1 MNPTGTLYGVGVG
14 PGDPELITQKAVR
27 IIRQCPVIAA
37 PQTGQ
42 ARQVAFGI
50 ASQAVEN
57 LDQKTILALP
67 FPMVKDA
74 EVLSKTRD
82 ELAAM
87 LETPL
92 REGKDVAFLTLGDPT
107 IYSTYWY
114 LHQRIQQKGIPT
126 QFIPG
131 VPSFCAAAACL
142 DLALV
147 EADEPLHVL
156 PASYAVTEEALALP
170 GTKVLMKMGRSL
182 EETRETL
189 RKQGLLSR
197 AMLVQNCG
205 LPGEAHLPGLG
216 KRTARSQLLFD
227 DCDKGGASMIHF
239 VGAGPGAPDLIT
251 LRGHRLL
258 CEADVI
264 IYAGSLVNPALLD
277 AAKEGCAI
285 HNSACMTLEEVL
297 AVMEQAEREQK
308 TTVRL
313 HTGDPCLYGAI
324 QEQMDALRQKGIPY
338 AVTPGVSSFC
348 AAAAALPAEYTLP
361 GVSQTVILTRMA
373 GRTPVPEREEIA
385 GLAAHGASMAIFL
398 SAGDAP

>member
-87 LETPL
+87 LEKPL

-156 PASYAVTEEALALP
+156 PASYAVTEESLALP

-205 LPGEAHLPGLG
+205 LPGERICRDWENEPLDP
-216 KRTARSQLLFD
+216 SYF
-227 DCDKGGASMIHF
+227 SMI
-239 VGAGPGAPDLIT
+239 
-251 LRGHRLL
+251 
-258 CEADVI
+258 VI
-264 IYAGSLVNPALLD
+264 
-277 AAKEGCAI
+277 KE
-285 HNSACMTLEEVL
+285 
-297 AVMEQAEREQK
+297 ER
-308 TTVRL
+308 
-313 HTGDPCLYGAI
+313 P
-324 QEQMDALRQKGIPY
+324 
-338 AVTPGVSSFC
+338 
-348 AAAAALPAEYTLP
+348 
-361 GVSQTVILTRMA
+361 
-373 GRTPVPEREEIA
+373 
-385 GLAAHGASMAIFL
+385 
-398 SAGDAP
+398 